1 MDSSPPGSS
10 VHRILQATILEWAAI
25 SFSQKNDYLT
35 INLTKRERR
44 IIKIINPD
52 KLDFIAIS
60 QQANAPAVTTSKK
73 INYSKHVFKRSSES
87 VEAKSKIK

>member
-1 MDSSPPGSS
+1 MSNSVQSYGQQPSRVLCPQDSPGNNTG
-10 VHRILQATILEWAAI
+10 VGCHFLLPE
-25 SFSQKNDYLT
+25 NDYLT

-60 QQANAPAVTTSKK
+60 QQANAPTVTTSKK
-73 INYSKHVFKRSSES
+73 LIIQNSF
-87 VEAKSKIK
+87 